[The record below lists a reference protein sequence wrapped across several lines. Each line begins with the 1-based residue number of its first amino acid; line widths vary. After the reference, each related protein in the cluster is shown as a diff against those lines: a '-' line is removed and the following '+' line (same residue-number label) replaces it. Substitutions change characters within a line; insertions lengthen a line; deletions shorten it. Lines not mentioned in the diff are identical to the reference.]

1 MPPSP
6 PVPLPPPPP
15 PADARPRRR
24 SLLAGTLG
32 VLGALGFT
40 AGCSGGSGDDS
51 RKAPERSE
59 GAVRLR
65 GTAAGR
71 SRALLARYDATTG
84 RHTGLAE
91 RLAPLRASVALHTEA
106 FGGRTEKGRGKGGRP
121 PGVPGEEK
129 EALAALAEAE
139 RRTADAHTAALADA
153 PPELARLLASV
164 AAAGAAHAYLLGRP
178 DSAEGG
184 GDAA

>member
-1 MPPSP
+1 MLPSSSA
-6 PVPLPPPPP
+6 PLPPPP
-15 PADARPRRR
+15 ADTRPRRR

-51 RKAPERSE
+51 GKSPERSA

-65 GTAAGR
+65 ETAAGR

-84 RHTGLAE
+84 SHSGLAE
-91 RLAPLRASVALHTEA
+91 RLAPLRAAVALHAEA
-106 FGGRTEKGRGKGGRP
+106 FGGRTEKGGGKGERP
-121 PGVPGEEK
+121 PGVPGKEK

-139 RRTADAHTAALADA
+139 RRTADSHTASLVDA

-178 DSAEGG
+178 DSAEDE